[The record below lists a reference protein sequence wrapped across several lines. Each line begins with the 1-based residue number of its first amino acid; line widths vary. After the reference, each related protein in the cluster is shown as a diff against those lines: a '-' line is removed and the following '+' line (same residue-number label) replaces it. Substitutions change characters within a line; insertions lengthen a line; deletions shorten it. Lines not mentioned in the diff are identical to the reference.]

1 MPMFV
6 YIRGGGDL
14 ASGVAFRLHQ
24 AGFCL
29 LISELPE
36 PLVIRRSVS
45 FAETVYRGQFTIEG
59 INSQLANDIPSTIS
73 IISRG
78 EIPVIIDPGAGSL
91 TKLRE
96 HYPHNIQIV
105 LVDAR
110 MMKEPPDP
118 PPDNVDL
125 YIGLGPGFHAGSNC
139 DVVIETNRGHNLGRI
154 FWKGSPEA
162 DTGIPAPVSE
172 HSSERVV
179 RAPTDGILTT
189 QLQIGDHLDQGGLVA
204 QVSEKPVYAPIS
216 GVLRGLIHPGIRVL
230 KDQKIADIDPR
241 DDPKYCNLISD
252 KSLAVGGAVLAA
264 ILSRR
269 DLRPHIWD
277 INCDY

>member
-14 ASGVAFRLHQ
+14 ASGVAFRLFQ

-29 LISELPE
+29 LISELSE
-36 PLVIRRSVS
+36 PLVIRRTIS
-45 FAETVYRGQFTIEG
+45 FAETVYRGKFTIEG
-59 INSQLANDIPSTIS
+59 INSRLVNDIPTAVNA
-73 IISRG
+73 ISRG
-78 EIPVIIDPGAGSL
+78 GIPVIIDPGAGSM

-96 HYPHNIQIV
+96 HFPQNIKIV

-110 MMKEPPDP
+110 MMKKPPEPLPD
-118 PPDNVDL
+118 DVDF
-125 YIGLGPGFHAGSNC
+125 YIGLGPGFTGGSNC
-139 DVVIETNRGHNLGRI
+139 DAVIETNRGHTLGRI
-154 FWKGSPEA
+154 IWKGSPEA

-172 HSSERVV
+172 HSSDRVL

-189 QLQIGDHLDQGGLVA
+189 QLQIGDHLEQGELVS

-216 GVLRGLIHPGIRVL
+216 GVLRGLINPGIRVL